1 MVTGAELA
9 NLDSMP
15 NVRRPPKPCPVEY
28 IRPAPQ
34 RVLHSWV
41 LARDACPTPPN
52 LESALAKP
60 PNFKQEKKRREDAQ
74 KKRNEAK
81 QRENAARKENTAP
94 KEPQKP

>member
-1 MVTGAELA
+1 MVVPVEIAAETGAA
-9 NLDSMP
+9 NISA
-15 NVRRPPKPCPVEY
+15 
-28 IRPAPQ
+28 PAPKAYYTPGRR
-34 RVLHSWV
+34 RV
-41 LARDACPTPPN
+41 APAPTPLN

>member
-1 MVTGAELA
+1 
-9 NLDSMP
+9 MP
-15 NVRRPPKPCPVEY
+15 NVRQPPTYLVEY
-28 IRPAPQ
+28 IRPAAQ
-34 RVLHSWV
+34 SVLHFRA
-41 LARDACPTPPN
+41 LACNACPTPPN

-81 QRENAARKENTAP
+81 QRENAARKENAAP